1 MLESIKNIYET
12 IFEELKTYLQDNSLY
27 NPYVYKKEPN
37 NKLFPV
43 VVVKELF
50 NESNYTT
57 LKYTDEIYYIDLE
70 INIYAIQ
77 NNNVSNMTICNELTY
92 LIEKFFKE
100 NYKVKVR
107 ISKDVPNLDTLV
119 YRNLVNI
126 NFKVETKYK
135 DKLIISPK

>member
-1 MLESIKNIYET
+1 MLESINNIYET

-27 NPYVYKKEPN
+27 NPYVYKIESN

-100 NYKVKVR
+100 NYKVKVI

>member
-1 MLESIKNIYET
+1 MLESINNIYET

-126 NFKVETKYK
+126 NFKVETKNK

>member
-1 MLESIKNIYET
+1 MLESINNIYET

-57 LKYTDEIYYIDLE
+57 LKYTDEIYYIDPYEKNRYIKLDCIFQQTHEEKLAELE
-70 INIYAIQ
+70 YIAYSLLA
-77 NNNVSNMTICNELTY
+77 
-92 LIEKFFKE
+92 
-100 NYKVKVR
+100 
-107 ISKDVPNLDTLV
+107 
-119 YRNLVNI
+119 
-126 NFKVETKYK
+126 
-135 DKLIISPK
+135 

>member
-1 MLESIKNIYET
+1 MLESINNIYET
-12 IFEELKTYLQDNSLY
+12 IFEELKNYLQDNSLY

-77 NNNVSNMTICNELTY
+77 YNEVSNMTICNELTY
-92 LIEKFFKE
+92 LIEKFFKD
-100 NYKVKVR
+100 NYKVKVNV
-107 ISKDVPNLDTLV
+107 SKDVANLDTSV
-119 YRNLVNI
+119 YRNIVNVY
-126 NFKVETKYK
+126 FKVETKYK